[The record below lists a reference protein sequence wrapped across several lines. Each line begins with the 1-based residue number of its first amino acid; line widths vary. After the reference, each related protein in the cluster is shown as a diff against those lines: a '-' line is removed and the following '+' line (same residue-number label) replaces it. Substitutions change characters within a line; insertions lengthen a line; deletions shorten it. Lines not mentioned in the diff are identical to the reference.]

1 MHDLYHPG
9 QNNAYQINSISKH
22 ALRYNDKSVLENFHL
37 YESFKLLNNP
47 KSNILCKL
55 QKEENRIFRKRMI
68 ECILATD
75 MTNHFKVLAI
85 LKSKV
90 ENIKKQT
97 NESIITLIINQGENA
112 ILKFDIQQDILNFL
126 IHTAD
131 ISNPAKEFVICKQW
145 ASLCM
150 EEFFRQ
156 GDLEKAESLP
166 VSFLCDRGETVNIP
180 KAQIGF
186 IKGIVSPIINL
197 LVDIIPELTYFQ
209 KNIDK
214 NLEEWENY

>member
-1 MHDLYHPG
+1 M
-9 QNNAYQINSISKH
+9 
-22 ALRYNDKSVLENFHL
+22 
-37 YESFKLLNNP
+37 
-47 KSNILCKL
+47 CKL
-55 QKEENRIFRKRMI
+55 QKEEHRIFRKRMI

-75 MTNHFKVLAI
+75 MTNHFKVLAT

-90 ENIKKQT
+90 ESINKQT
-97 NESIITLIINQGENA
+97 SESIITSNINKAENA

-145 ASLCM
+145 ANLCM
-150 EEFFRQ
+150 EEFFQQ

-166 VSFLCDRGETVNIP
+166 VSFLCDRETVNIP

-186 IKGIVSPIINL
+186 TKGIVSPIINL

-214 NLEEWENY
+214 NIEEWENY